1 MIQSQSPD
9 GTGLRTTDG
18 LSPSALWIDLSTPG
32 AAERAEVEQLM
43 GRPLP
48 SLEDQEE
55 IEHSSRL
62 YHAQGASVL
71 TALLPVDS
79 GAGRAMTVPVTF
91 ILTQDRLVTIR
102 HHPHTAFDTF
112 RTYPDRASLGV
123 GTPSRI
129 LVGLLEALVDRLAD
143 ITEQTG
149 RDIEDLTRNAFHTGS
164 HKKAG
169 DHTEALRDI
178 GRRDTEVMIL
188 RESLLS
194 LERLLGFLQTVLS
207 DPKMG
212 AQRRALKSCQR
223 DVRTIGE
230 QANFLGPEDVA
241 SAGCDAWDD
250 RDRAERHRQDLLDR
264 GDGVPAADADRVVLG
279 HELCAHAPAGVA
291 GRVLGDGPADA
302 VFGRVSALVVQAE
315 GLVMTTGP
323 VRS

>member
-207 DPKMG
+207 DPKM
-212 AQRRALKSCQR
+212 APSA
-223 DVRTIGE
+223 VR
-230 QANFLGPEDVA
+230 
-241 SAGCDAWDD
+241 
-250 RDRAERHRQDLLDR
+250 
-264 GDGVPAADADRVVLG
+264 
-279 HELCAHAPAGVA
+279 
-291 GRVLGDGPADA
+291 
-302 VFGRVSALVVQAE
+302 
-315 GLVMTTGP
+315 
-323 VRS
+323 